1 MSGADFLALATTI
14 ALALLSLALLLTFVR
29 LVRGPTLPD
38 RVLALDMLTTIAIG
52 YVGVFAIKTGFT
64 LYIDIAIAIAL
75 AGFLATLAF
84 ARYVLSRKSGEES
97 VAADE
102 GNGR

>member
-29 LVRGPTLPD
+29 LLRGPTLPD

-64 LYIDIAIAIAL
+64 LYIDIAVAVAL

-84 ARYVLSRKSGEES
+84 ARYVLSRKAGEET
-97 VAADE
+97 VAVDE
-102 GNGR
+102 GNSR